1 RLLQLA
7 IALFATVC
15 STVAGDDPGS
25 CANQKLF
32 SLAQPHSLTVPQSFE
47 SVQAVGSELQCSLQ
61 CRAQSGVCFGFY
73 WKEASLSCQ
82 LFSIAAF
89 FSKSLWQPSARS
101 VDVFT
106 KPYLPTEAVLTVR
119 NCSQISTYLSAGCG
133 RAIDGNTNQ
142 KFFGGSC
149 THTNGG
155 DFQWWQ
161 ADLAQQ
167 SRITAVRI
175 FNRQDCCAERLSNFT
190 LLVDDVECARVDADP
205 SFSIK
210 TVSCLGYGSRVR
222 LVSRLRDCTFSLCE
236 VEVLGFT
243 VFSLP

>member
-1 RLLQLA
+1 
-7 IALFATVC
+7 
-15 STVAGDDPGS
+15 

-32 SLAQPHSLTVPQSFE
+32 SLALPHSLTVPQSFK

-73 WKEASLSCQ
+73 WQEASLSCQ
-82 LFSIAAF
+82 LFSTAAF
-89 FSKSLWQPSARS
+89 FSKSLWQPNDKP
-101 VDVFT
+101 VDVFA
-106 KPYLPTEAVLTVR
+106 KPFDSSAEAILTVQR
-119 NCSQISTYLSAGCG
+119 CSQISTHGSAACV

-142 KFFGGSC
+142 NFFGGSC
-149 THTNGG
+149 THTEGG
-155 DFQWWQ
+155 DFPL

-175 FNRQDCCAERLSNFT
+175 FNRQDCCAERLNNFT

-222 LVSRLRDCTFSLCE
+222 LVSRLPGWVFSLCE

-243 VFSLP
+243 VSALP

>member
-1 RLLQLA
+1 N
-7 IALFATVC
+7 
-15 STVAGDDPGS
+15 DPGS

-32 SLAQPHSLTVPQSFE
+32 SLAQPHSLTVPQSFK

-73 WKEASLSCQ
+73 WQEASLSCQ

-89 FSKSLWQPSARS
+89 FSNSLWQPSDKP

-106 KPYLPTEAVLTVR
+106 KSFDSPTESVLTIR
-119 NCSQISTYLSAGCG
+119 NCSQISTLGQYFCG
-133 RAIDGNTNQ
+133 LAIDGNKNQ
-142 KFFGGSC
+142 HFSHDSC
-149 THTNGG
+149 THTNEG
-155 DFQWWQ
+155 DFHWWQ

-175 FNRQDCCAERLSNFT
+175 FNRLDCCAERLNNFT
-190 LLVDDVECARVDADP
+190 LLVDDVECASVDADP

-210 TVSCLGYGSRVR
+210 TVSCVGYGSRVR
-222 LVSRLRDCTFSLCE
+222 LVSRLHGLVFSLCE

-243 VFSLP
+243 VSALP